1 MPHSLSASERRQPAS
16 IPFKPWW
23 QALGA
28 LVLVAWLAGCAGQA
42 PAPDVPR
49 QPDDW
54 QRQQGD
60 LAALDTWTVAG
71 KVGLRTPEDSR
82 SANLDWSQSPGHYR
96 MLISGPFGAGRSV
109 LEGRQGAVTLT
120 TSDGRFE
127 ASSPEALMQQQLGW
141 SLPISAL
148 DYWVRGL
155 PAPGRS
161 HQQSDDELGFPRTL
175 SQDGWNIRYR
185 DWTYAD
191 SLWLPSRLIMTYDD
205 IRATLVVNQ
214 WQPQTGSEQPSDGPE
229 RPSDGPE
236 QPSEETPDATR

>member
-1 MPHSLSASERRQPAS
+1 MPPSLFANVQPRHLSLPSRR
-16 IPFKPWW
+16 WW
-23 QALGA
+23 QPLGA
-28 LVLVAWLAGCAGQA
+28 LLLLAWLAGCAGQA

-54 QRQQGD
+54 QRQQQD
-60 LAALDTWTVAG
+60 LAALDTWKVVG
-71 KVGLRTPEDSR
+71 KVGLRTAEESR
-82 SANLDWSQSPGHYR
+82 SANLDWSQAPDHYR

-109 LEGRQGAVTLT
+109 LEGRRGAVTLT
-120 TSDGRFE
+120 TGDGRFE

-155 PAPGRS
+155 PAPGRP
-161 HQQSDDELGFPRTL
+161 HQQSDDELGFPKTL
-175 SQDGWNIRYR
+175 SQDGWTIHYR

-214 WQPQTGSEQPSDGPE
+214 WQPGSGSDQAPE
-229 RPSDGPE
+229 PAADGSP
-236 QPSEETPDATR
+236 

>member
-1 MPHSLSASERRQPAS
+1 MSPSLLANARPRHLSSRFQKRWQP
-16 IPFKPWW
+16 
-23 QALGA
+23 LGA
-28 LVLVAWLAGCAGQA
+28 LLLLVWLAGCAGQA

-54 QRQQGD
+54 QRQQQD
-60 LAALDTWTVAG
+60 LAALDTWKVAG
-71 KVGLRTPEDSR
+71 KVGLRTAEESR
-82 SANLDWSQSPGHYR
+82 SANLDWSQAPDHYR

-120 TSDGRFE
+120 TGDGRFE

-155 PAPGRS
+155 PAPGRA
-161 HQQSDDELGFPRTL
+161 HRQSDDELGFPETL
-175 SQDGWNIRYR
+175 SQDGWTIRYR

-214 WQPQTGSEQPSDGPE
+214 WQPGSGNEGASGQAA
-229 RPSDGPE
+229 
-236 QPSEETPDATR
+236 DASP

>member
-1 MPHSLSASERRQPAS
+1 MSHSLPVRERQPCGVIA
-16 IPFKPWW
+16 FKPWW
-23 QALGA
+23 QPLGT
-28 LVLVAWLAGCAGQA
+28 LLLIAWLAGCAGQA

-54 QRQQGD
+54 QRQQDD
-60 LAALDTWTVAG
+60 LTALDTWKVAG
-71 KVGLRTPEDSR
+71 KVGLRTAKESR
-82 SANLDWSQSPGHYR
+82 SANLDWTQAPDHYR

-120 TSDGRFE
+120 TGDGRFE

-141 SLPISAL
+141 SLPISSL

-161 HQQSDDELGFPRTL
+161 HDQTDDELGFPKTL
-175 SQDGWNIRYR
+175 NQDGWNIRYR
-185 DWTYAD
+185 DWIYAD

-205 IRATLVVNQ
+205 IRATIVINQ
-214 WQPQTGSEQPSDGPE
+214 WQPVTEAEKTSGDMPDP
-229 RPSDGPE
+229 
-236 QPSEETPDATR
+236 TP

>member
-1 MPHSLSASERRQPAS
+1 MPQSLTAPGQPHRTHRSPAR
-16 IPFKPWW
+16 WW
-23 QALGA
+23 QPLAALT
-28 LVLVAWLAGCAGQA
+28 LVAWLAGCASQA

-54 QRQQGD
+54 QRQQQD

-82 SANLDWSQSPGHYR
+82 SANLDWSQAPDHYR

-109 LEGRQGAVTLT
+109 LEGRQGSVSLT
-120 TSDGRFE
+120 TGDGRFE

-155 PAPGRS
+155 PAPNRP
-161 HQQSDDELGFPRTL
+161 HAQTDDELGFPKTL
-175 SQDGWNIRYR
+175 RQDGWNIAYR
-185 DWTYAD
+185 DWTYAG

-205 IRATLVVNQ
+205 IRAVMVVNQ
-214 WQPQTGSEQPSDGPE
+214 WQPGAA
-229 RPSDGPE
+229 
-236 QPSEETPDATR
+236 EEATASAGAAQ